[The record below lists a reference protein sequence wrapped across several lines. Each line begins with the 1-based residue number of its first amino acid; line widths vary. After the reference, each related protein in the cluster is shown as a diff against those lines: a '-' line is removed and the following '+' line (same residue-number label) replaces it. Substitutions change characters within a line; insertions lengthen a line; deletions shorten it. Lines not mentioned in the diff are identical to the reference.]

1 MTPLPNLRAAIVVNQ
16 EKVWFVLGRN
26 FSGANKENE
35 KKKTGLF
42 TFVQARYVRTKLG
55 ESFAR
60 NTEIPVEVALSAYW

>member
-1 MTPLPNLRAAIVVNQ
+1 MTPLLNLRAATVVNQ

-35 KKKTGLF
+35 KTELF
-42 TFVQARYVRTKLG
+42 TFVLARYVRTKLG